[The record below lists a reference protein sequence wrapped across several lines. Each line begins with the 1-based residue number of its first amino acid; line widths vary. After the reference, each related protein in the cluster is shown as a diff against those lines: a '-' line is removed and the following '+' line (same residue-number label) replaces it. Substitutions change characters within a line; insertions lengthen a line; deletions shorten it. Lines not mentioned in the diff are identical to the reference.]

1 MVFWAFRVLMA
12 STVQLEDGVEV
23 AATVAEEEAA
33 VVGMGGIEVAEPVP
47 GAPKEP
53 EIEKSLFGCSPLS
66 SPKAIFG
73 KIRWMG
79 MA

>member
-1 MVFWAFRVLMA
+1 MA

-23 AATVAEEEAA
+23 AATVAEAA